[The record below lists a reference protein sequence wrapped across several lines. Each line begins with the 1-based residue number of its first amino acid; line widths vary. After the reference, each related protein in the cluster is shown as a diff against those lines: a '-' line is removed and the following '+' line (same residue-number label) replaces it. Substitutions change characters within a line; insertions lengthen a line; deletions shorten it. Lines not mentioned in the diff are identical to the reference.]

1 MPEFRK
7 NTERHRYE
15 VVEGGQVVGHINY
28 RQGANGV
35 VDLPHTE
42 INPANEGQ
50 GLGTELARFAL
61 QDIRAGGELVKP
73 SCPFVADY
81 MDRHPDTADL
91 RAS

>member
-1 MPEFRK
+1 MKSSRAARSWAAS
-7 NTERHRYE
+7 TTARS
-15 VVEGGQVVGHINY
+15 
-28 RQGANGV
+28 ADGV

-42 INPANEGQ
+42 ISPANEGQ

-61 QDIRAGGELVKP
+61 QDIRAGGERVKP

-81 MDRHPDTADL
+81 MDVTPDTADM

>member
-1 MPEFRK
+1 
-7 NTERHRYE
+7 
-15 VVEGGQVVGHINY
+15 
-28 RQGANGV
+28 
-35 VDLPHTE
+35 
-42 INPANEGQ
+42 NEGQ

-61 QDIRAGGELVKP
+61 QDIRAGGERVKP